1 MTDKSDTK
9 IAPWIHGVV
18 EGMAGAL
25 LLHES
30 GFPQRNR
37 LAVLLLDSA
46 LETAVRAFLRYKAK
60 IRLTEAHKNREN
72 LFKVVRSNLQ
82 TVDPEVWDTLDYY
95 YQEVRCELYH
105 ESAGKTITDDAFL
118 DYKESVEFVVDQ
130 MFNIR
135 SESLARVQCRQA
147 ADSGAAHTQSAQSI
161 ALQLHSLDDPVEKVI
176 VAVGAQAPKKVDE
189 INEFLRKSGDSYRL
203 EANEFTNILAR
214 NSRSK
219 KFFYDNKELKVWQL
233 SGLGEYRFSQ
243 LRLEMQHE

>member
-105 ESAGKTITDDAFL
+105 ESAGKTITNDAF
-118 DYKESVEFVVDQ
+118 
-130 MFNIR
+130 
-135 SESLARVQCRQA
+135 
-147 ADSGAAHTQSAQSI
+147 T
-161 ALQLHSLDDPVEKVI
+161 
-176 VAVGAQAPKKVDE
+176 
-189 INEFLRKSGDSYRL
+189 
-203 EANEFTNILAR
+203 
-214 NSRSK
+214 
-219 KFFYDNKELKVWQL
+219 
-233 SGLGEYRFSQ
+233 
-243 LRLEMQHE
+243 